1 MEASVQQDC
10 GSSQLNVLRLSM
22 SSKFLGVFTD
32 FESLEILN
40 GHEQRVLI

>member
-10 GSSQLNVLRLSM
+10 GSSQLNVLRLSI
-22 SSKFLGVFTD
+22 SIRVLGVFTD

-40 GHEQRVLI
+40 GDKQRVSK